1 MDLSGRRESS
11 NVEDRR
17 GMSTIKKA
25 GIGGLGGVILIA
37 LMTFMNG
44 GGLGDVF
51 TNVIQ
56 QGALGSVQEEQVEGQ
71 REFTEE
77 EQELA
82 KFSRQVLAS
91 TEDVW
96 TKVFQQMGQTY
107 TPPTLVLFTNSVS
120 SACGE
125 ASASVG
131 PFYCSGDQ
139 KLYIDLSFFT
149 DMKRQLGADG
159 DFSYAYVIAHEVG
172 HHVEN
177 LLGILNNAHAQ
188 MSRVGKVEANKISV
202 RLELL
207 ADYYA
212 GVWGHYENA
221 AYGSLEAGDIEEA
234 IDCAQKIGDNYLQ
247 KKAQGYVQPESFT
260 HGTSAQR
267 MRWLKRGL
275 DTGDMKTST
284 FNVSEAEL

>member
-1 MDLSGRRESS
+1 MKLDGRRESS

-17 GMSTIKKA
+17 GMSSGRKA
-25 GIGGLGGVILIA
+25 GIGGLAGIVMIA
-37 LMTFMNG
+37 LVTFLSG
-44 GGLGDVF
+44 GNLGDVVN
-51 TNVIQ
+51 NVVQ
-56 QGALGSVQEEQVEGQ
+56 QGGLSGLQEERVEGQ
-71 REFTEE
+71 REFTAEE
-77 EQELA
+77 EELA
-82 KFSRQVLAS
+82 RFSRQVLAS

-96 TKVFQQMGQTY
+96 TKVFKQMGRTY
-107 TPPTLVLFTNSVS
+107 TPPTLVLFTGSVS

-125 ASASVG
+125 ASSSVG

-149 DMKRQLGADG
+149 EMKSQLGADG

-177 LLGILNNAHAQ
+177 LLGTLNEAHVE
-188 MSRVGKVEANKISV
+188 MNRSSKVDANKISV

-234 IDCAQKIGDNYLQ
+234 IDCAEKIGDNYLQ
-247 KKAQGYVQPESFT
+247 KKARGYVQPESFT

-275 DTGDMKTST
+275 ETDNMNTTT
-284 FNVSEAEL
+284 FGIPENQL

>member
-1 MDLSGRRESS
+1 MRLDGRRESS

-17 GMSTIKKA
+17 GMGGGTKA
-25 GIGGLGGVILIA
+25 GLGGLAGILLIA
-37 LMTFMNG
+37 LITFLNG
-44 GGLGDVF
+44 GGIGDVV

-56 QGALGSVQEEQVEGQ
+56 QGDLSSIQEETPSGQ

-77 EQELA
+77 EEALA
-82 KFSRQVLAS
+82 RFSRQVLAS

-96 TKVFQQMGQTY
+96 TQEFQKMGLTY
-107 TPPTLVLFTNSVS
+107 TPPTLVLFTGSVS

-125 ASASVG
+125 ASSSVG

-149 DMKRQLGADG
+149 EMKSQLGADG

-177 LLGILNNAHAQ
+177 LLGTLNEAHVQ
-188 MSRVGKVEANKISV
+188 MNRVSKAEANKISV

-221 AYGSLEAGDIEEA
+221 AYGSLEEGDIEEA
-234 IDCAQKIGDNYLQ
+234 IDCAEKIGDNYLQ
-247 KKAQGYVQPESFT
+247 KKARRYVQPESFT

-275 DTGDMKTST
+275 DTGNMKTTT
-284 FNVSEAEL
+284 FGIPESQL